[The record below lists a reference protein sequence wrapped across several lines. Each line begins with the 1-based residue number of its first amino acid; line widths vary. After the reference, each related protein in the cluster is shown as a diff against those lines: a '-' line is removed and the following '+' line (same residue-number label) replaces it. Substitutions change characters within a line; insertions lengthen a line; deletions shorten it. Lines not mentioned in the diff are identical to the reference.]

1 VWVDGKVTPVHEK
14 NTYFYGV
21 FTLLGTL
28 PTSVSLAK

>member
-1 VWVDGKVTPVHEK
+1 VWVVGKVTPVDEK

-21 FTLLGTL
+21 FALLGTL